1 MPVPCGQTTVS
12 HELRITGSQQGISLL
27 SIFHFHGCKKTKY
40 AFYGKQAWCPPDNDT
55 PISFWQLKAEVQSFF
70 LRYCLFLQ
78 QLWFFQNI
86 ENGWRKY
93 FIFLA
98 NLSNENELS
107 SSTLSLYHGIFNNIN
122 VPLQHQIWIPLGLK
136 VEHVERGVL
145 SLCTGT

>member
-86 ENGWRKY
+86 ENGFRKY
-93 FIFLA
+93 FVFLT

-107 SSTLSLYHGIFNNIN
+107 SSTVWLLEIN
-122 VPLQHQIWIPLGLK
+122 
-136 VEHVERGVL
+136 HVIQQPTEANQNTSRPPQ
-145 SLCTGT
+145 SFSKYFRFIYEFK